1 MRFYANENCDGNFI
15 ISIDEIPFSESAAE
29 HMSGSYNVLA
39 ARLLGFTYPDY
50 LRYVRQNCGAELR
63 GRAGYSYCVFKN
75 KADAIKLVMKLN
87 AEWNKVE
94 NALKKESK

>member
-1 MRFYANENCDGNFI
+1 MKFYANENCDGNFI
-15 ISIDEIPFSESAAE
+15 IAIDEVPFPESAAE

-50 LRYVRQNCGAELR
+50 LRYVRKNYNAELR
-63 GRAGYSYCVFKN
+63 GRTGYSYCVFKK

-87 AEWNKVE
+87 VEWNKVE
-94 NALKKESK
+94 KALGGKI